1 MIKDKQ
7 ILSVQNL
14 EVKYI
19 TSDEVVEAVN
29 DVSFNLN
36 YGETLGLVGETGA
49 GKTTI
54 AKAIMR
60 ILQTPPAK
68 ITGGKIILDGT
79 TELTKLTNDEMRKY
93 RGARIAM
100 VFQDPMTAL
109 NPVIKVGNQIANGIR
124 IHQKCTKKEALKK
137 AGEMLEMVG
146 IPASRL
152 NEYPHQF
159 SGGMKQRV
167 IIAMALS
174 CNPDLLIADE
184 PTSALDVTIQA
195 QVLELVHKLQQEKN
209 TAMILITHDLAI
221 VAENCQK
228 IAVLYAGEIVE
239 CGTIEQVYSKPRH
252 PYTIGL
258 FGSLPDIS
266 VDVEWLKP
274 IFGSPPDP
282 ADLPR
287 GCKFYERCPYA
298 RDKCLEPVAPI
309 ELQDGH
315 MFRCILNEEDY

>member
-1 MIKDKQ
+1 MDKQ

-14 EVKYI
+14 VVKYI

-29 DVSFNLN
+29 DVSFDLN
-36 YGETLGLVGETGA
+36 YGETIGLVGETGA

-54 AKAIMR
+54 AKSIMR
-60 ILQTPPAK
+60 ILQSPPAK
-68 ITGGKIILDGT
+68 ITGGKILLDET
-79 TELTKLTNDEMRKY
+79 IDLTALSNEEMRQY

-124 IHQKCTKKEALKK
+124 IHQNCTKREALKQ

-239 CGTIEQVYSKPRH
+239 YGTIEQVYSKPRH

-266 VDVEWLKP
+266 VDVERLKP
-274 IFGSPPDP
+274 IFGAPPDP
-282 ADLPR
+282 SNLPK

-298 RDKCLEPVAPI
+298 REACLEKI
-309 ELQDGH
+309 DTQKLSDGH
-315 MFRCILNEEDY
+315 LFRCILKEEDY